1 MRTIIFLL
9 LFVPILLVTVPFWL
23 LFSFFRLITPLY
35 LMGKGL
41 ARLAFFMLGIK
52 IQVRGIENIDKNK
65 NYIYMPNHLSF
76 LDGPIMVMLIPQN
89 VRVIVKKE
97 VFKIPVLNYAMS
109 KAAFISVDREGK
121 EAGKQSI
128 EKAVEQ
134 IKENS
139 YSFLVFPE
147 GTRSRTGYLQE
158 FRRGGFFLAVDSQTP
173 ILPAVIKGS
182 YELMPK
188 HSFFV
193 KRGKVE
199 VAFLPA
205 VSMDNYTRENMFDLM
220 DTVRTKISRK
230 LDKF

>member
-23 LFSFFRLITPLY
+23 LFSLFRLITPLY
-35 LMGKGL
+35 VMGKGL
-41 ARLAFFMLGIK
+41 ARLALFLLGVKIK
-52 IQVRGIENIDKNK
+52 VKGREHIEKNK

-76 LDGPIMVMLIPQN
+76 LDGPILVMLIPQI

-97 VFKIPVLNYAMS
+97 VFRIPVLNYAMRR
-109 KAAFISVDREGK
+109 AEFISVDREGK

-128 EKAVEQ
+128 EKAVEL
-134 IKENS
+134 IKQKK

-147 GTRSRTGYLQE
+147 GTRSRSGELQE
-158 FRRGGFFLAVDSQTP
+158 FRRGGFFLAVDSHTP

-182 YELMPK
+182 HKLMPK

-199 VAFLPA
+199 VIFLPA
-205 VSMDNYTRENMFDLM
+205 VSMNDYNRENMFELM
-220 DTVRTKISRK
+220 DRVRRTISQELEK
-230 LDKF
+230 Y

>member
-35 LMGKGL
+35 VMGKGL
-41 ARLAFFMLGIK
+41 ARLALFLLGVK
-52 IQVRGIENIDKNK
+52 IQVRGREYIDKNK
-65 NYIYMPNHLSF
+65 NCIYMPNHLSF

-89 VRVIVKKE
+89 VRIIVKKE
-97 VFKIPVLNYAMS
+97 VFRIPVLNFAMR
-109 KAAFISVDREGK
+109 KAEFIPVDREGK

-128 EKAVEQ
+128 EKAVELTRQ
-134 IKENS
+134 KK

-147 GTRSRTGYLQE
+147 GTRSRTGDLQE
-158 FRRGGFFLAVDSQTP
+158 FRRGGFFLAVDSYTP

-182 YELMPK
+182 HELMPK

-199 VAFLPA
+199 VSFLQA
-205 VSMDNYTRENMFDLM
+205 VSMDNYTRENMFELM
-220 DTVRTKISRK
+220 DTVRSSISRELEK
-230 LDKF
+230 L